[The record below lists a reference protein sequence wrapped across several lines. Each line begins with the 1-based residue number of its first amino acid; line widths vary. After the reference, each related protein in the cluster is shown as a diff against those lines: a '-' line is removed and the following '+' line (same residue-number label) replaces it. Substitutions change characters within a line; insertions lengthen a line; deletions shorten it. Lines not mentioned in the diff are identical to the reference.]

1 MVSVLIWVLAVQILH
16 EHLREI
22 CSNIHS
28 HTITDVQTNERVS
41 LLMKESFVGS
51 FPAKDREFIKEFV
64 ETQMFTVYSDCII
77 K

>member
-1 MVSVLIWVLAVQILH
+1 MSLAAQILH
-16 EHLREI
+16 DHLRGL
-22 CSNIHS
+22 CANIHN

-51 FPAKDREFIKEFV
+51 FPPKDKDFIKEFV

-77 K
+77 R

>member
-1 MVSVLIWVLAVQILH
+1 MLAAQILH
-16 EHLREI
+16 EHLHGI
-22 CSNIHS
+22 CADIHS

-41 LLMKESFVGS
+41 LLMKESFIGS
-51 FPAKDREFIKEFV
+51 FPQRDKDFIKEFV